1 MAAQRNR
8 RCAFTLVELLVVIAI
23 IGVLVALLLPAVQAA
38 REAGRRAQCVNN
50 LKQQGLALQNY
61 SSQKG
66 AFPVGTR
73 MVGGLRG
80 FNASANALIL
90 PFCELASV
98 KSLYN
103 LNDEWE
109 QQPATVLATAVP
121 FFKCPSSGAPN
132 PLEDPLLATVGKG
145 ATTFG
150 VSEYAYCLG
159 YTDAFCVDNNLRPGA
174 VAASQQGM
182 FNLNWGASFRQITD
196 GTSNTIAMGDA
207 SGDPRWKVCH
217 GVQCTE
223 ASLSP
228 APGGGEV
235 PTAAIG
241 WALCEPNNTTY
252 LPRLGARASMYG
264 ASVEPMNKSP
274 VTDSFISETQYLTE
288 AIGMVNTPGTV
299 CRASFDGGGH
309 SASNYRSDHPGGCN
323 FLFADGS
330 VRFLVEGID
339 MTPYRAMTTI
349 AGDEVV
355 SQ

>member
-1 MAAQRNR
+1 MAIRQNAR
-8 RCAFTLVELLVVIAI
+8 RGFTLVELLVVIAI

-80 FNASANALIL
+80 FNASANALLL
-90 PFCELASV
+90 PFCEQASL
-98 KSLYN
+98 KSLYDPK
-103 LNDEWE
+103 LEWE
-109 QQPATVLATAVP
+109 RQIPSVVATVIP
-121 FFKCPSSGAPN
+121 FFKCPSSSAPN
-132 PLEDPLLATVGKG
+132 PLEDPLLGTAANGVTIY
-145 ATTFG
+145 G

-159 YTDAFCVDNNLRPGA
+159 YTDAFCLDNDLRPGA
-174 VAASQQGM
+174 VQASQQGI
-182 FNLNWGASFRQITD
+182 FNLNWGASFRQMTD

-217 GVQCTE
+217 GAKCTE
-223 ASLSP
+223 ASLTP
-228 APGGGEV
+228 MPGSSDP
-235 PTAAIG
+235 PTPGTG
-241 WALCEPNNTTY
+241 WAVCEPSSTQY
-252 LPRLGARASMYG
+252 LPALGPRSSMY
-264 ASVEPMNKSP
+264 ACSVEPMNKSP
-274 VTDSFISETQYLTE
+274 ITDTFIDQSQFLTE
-288 AIGMVNTPGTV
+288 AIGMSNGSGVF

-309 SASNYRSDHPGGCN
+309 SASNFRSDHSGGCN

-330 VRFLVEGID
+330 VRFLSEGID

-355 SQ
+355 SE